1 MRRLLVLLVAA
12 LAVAL
17 AGVACGGGEVKL
29 EKVSV
34 ALDWFPWSNHSG
46 LFIAREKGYYRD
58 EGLDVD
64 IYTPSDPSAVLQTVG
79 AGRDQ
84 FGISYQVEVLL
95 ARQQQVP
102 VVSIA
107 ALVQHPLDSVM
118 TLKSS
123 GIERPGQLKGKKV
136 GYPGIGYDEPLLETM
151 LKQEGLS
158 LTDVEL
164 VNVGY
169 DLVPALIGKKVD
181 AVVGAYWVHESIA
194 AENQGYPV
202 NIMRMEQWGVPD
214 FYELVLVSSEKLI
227 KDNPKLVER
236 FVRATVLG
244 YKDAVAD
251 PQKAVDALVKANP
264 EVDQSIERPGVVLLA
279 PLWTEGVPSFGWQTR
294 ERWVGFADWMKA
306 NSLLKPDVDASA
318 AFTNKYVEAAR

>member
-1 MRRLLVLLVAA
+1 MRRLLVLLMMT
-12 LAVAL
+12 LAVAVIG
-17 AGVACGGGEVKL
+17 AACGGEKKL

-46 LFIAREKGYYRD
+46 LFIAKEKGYYRD

-84 FGISYQVEVLL
+84 FGISYQTEVLL
-95 ARQQQVP
+95 ARQQEVP
-102 VVSIA
+102 VISIA

-123 GIERPGQLKGKKV
+123 GIERPSQLKGKKV
-136 GYPGIGYDEPLLETM
+136 GYPGIGYDEPLLDTM
-151 LKQEGLS
+151 LRKDGLS
-158 LTDVEL
+158 LKDVEL

-181 AVVGAYWVHESIA
+181 AVVGAYWVHESIS

-202 NIMRMEQWGVPD
+202 NMMRMEQWGVPD
-214 FYELVLVSSEKLI
+214 FYELVLVTSDKLN

-236 FVRATVLG
+236 FVRATVRG
-244 YKDAVAD
+244 YVDAVAD
-251 PQKAVDALVKANP
+251 PQKAIDVLARAHP
-264 EVDQSIERPGVVLLA
+264 EVDQSIERPGVRLLA
-279 PLWTEGVPSFGWQTR
+279 PLWTEGVPTFGWQTR
-294 ERWVGFADWMKA
+294 ERWVGFADWMKD
-306 NSLLKPDVDASA
+306 NGLLKPGLDAGA
-318 AFTNKYVEAAR
+318 AFTNRYVEAAK